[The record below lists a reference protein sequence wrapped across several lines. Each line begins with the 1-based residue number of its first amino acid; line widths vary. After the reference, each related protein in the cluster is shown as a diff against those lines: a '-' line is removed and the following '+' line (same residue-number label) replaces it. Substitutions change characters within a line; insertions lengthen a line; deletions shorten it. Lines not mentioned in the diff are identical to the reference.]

1 MERTPAPLV
10 ATSRDNRSLS
20 VSIVGVVVGGET
32 GDDGEDGSAD
42 GEGPSWCSLR
52 VAPAS
57 SYVLIDA

>member
-42 GEGPSWCSLR
+42 EGGPSLLR
-52 VAPAS
+52 AAPV